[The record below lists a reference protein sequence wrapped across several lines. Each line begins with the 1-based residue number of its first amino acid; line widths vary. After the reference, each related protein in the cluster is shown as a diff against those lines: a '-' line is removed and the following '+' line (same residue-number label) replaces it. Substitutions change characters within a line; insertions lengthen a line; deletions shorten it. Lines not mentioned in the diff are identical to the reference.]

1 MFDRNRSPGSAELT
15 DAAVRLVLV
24 DGSELGG
31 HVSLP
36 ASARLDTFINS
47 ADRFLAFTD
56 HDGTMQFIAKD
67 QIAAIRPVAV
77 PRASQLSRRLADGA
91 SFNPYEI
98 LGLEPGAGPEAIR
111 QAWLM
116 MARLYHPDRFAGAD
130 LPREMASYVNAMQQ
144 RVNLAYE
151 ALTGSKAAAA

>member
-1 MFDRNRSPGSAELT
+1 MFDRNRSPNSTGMT
-15 DAAVRLVLV
+15 DAVVRLVLV
-24 DGSELGG
+24 DGSNLDG
-31 HVSLP
+31 HVALP
-36 ASARLDTFINS
+36 ASARLDSFINN

-77 PRASQLSRRLADGA
+77 PRSNQLSRRLADGT
-91 SFNPYEI
+91 SFNPHEI
-98 LGLEPGAGPEAIR
+98 LGLEPGAGPDAVR

-116 MARLYHPDRFAGAD
+116 MARLYHPDRFAGTD
-130 LPREMASYVNAMQQ
+130 LPREMAAYVKAMQQ

-151 ALTGSKAAAA
+151 ALTSSKVAAA